1 MENKRP
7 NRILRPSLNPQL
19 LIGKIF
25 YLLAHIITINT
36 KRRPFQ
42 CKILNN
48 ILYINKLLFKSP
60 LSHYVSQQKKQLFI
74 YLVNGYVHNIYGTKL
89 RSSFQ
94 ASLLSLMSHRRVAFL
109 TDSHL

>member
-60 LSHYVSQQKKQLFI
+60 LFSLCKSAEETIIHLFSEW
-74 YLVNGYVHNIYGTKL
+74 L
-89 RSSFQ
+89 R
-94 ASLLSLMSHRRVAFL
+94 A
-109 TDSHL
+109 